1 MILKG
6 RFILWSLYYVV
17 LYSAKQIY
25 KMLAHSFC
33 IDASEKNSKK
43 AVNKADAVI
52 KSV

>member
-1 MILKG
+1 
-6 RFILWSLYYVV
+6 
-17 LYSAKQIY
+17 
-25 KMLAHSFC
+25 MLAHSVFC